1 MNKSTIITG
10 HILATTLGCLIA
22 LGMASCFMSRA
33 EAATSDA
40 NSPDWIRSAQ
50 PAPPAA
56 EKAAPVPYVVPQED
70 LDPPPSLPNEVRLFI
85 DKRTGCHWF
94 VTGWFGQPATVTP
107 RLYSDGAQVCD

>member
-1 MNKSTIITG
+1 MNKYPNITG
-10 HILATTLGCLIA
+10 HILAITAASLVA
-22 LGMASCFMSRA
+22 MAIFAFCDKA

-40 NSPDWIRSAQ
+40 NSPDWIRAK
-50 PAPPAA
+50 APA
-56 EKAAPVPYVVPQED
+56 EKPSQAPLVEPQED